1 MGPRLSPKEVSL
13 MDTTMEIPTS
23 VQLKQILYLT
33 DFSQPSEAALPFAI
47 GMARSHGAT
56 VHVFHVLTAPLDAYA
71 DSLKADRQIAE
82 TEMKRVEAK
91 FAGLP
96 HDTALVHSLD
106 LWPPIEQAIHD
117 NHIDLI
123 VAGTHGRTG
132 PGRLVLGSVAEEIFR
147 RSPVPVMTVGPDV
160 QPGRGREGSLDRI
173 LFATDFSAHSAA
185 ALPYAVALAKEN
197 QARLLLLHALPKR
210 RETGDGNGGGAKRHL
225 SAAEAFHELH
235 EMLPGDLGLPH
246 PPDFAVEFGKP
257 AEAILAAAAQRGAC
271 VIVLGIH
278 GAGAHPHAA
287 THLEGG
293 IAHKIVAHA
302 PCPVLTV
309 RA

>member
-1 MGPRLSPKEVSL
+1 
-13 MDTTMEIPTS
+13 MDTMTEISTS

-47 GMARSHGAT
+47 GIARSHGST
-56 VHVFHVLTAPLDAYA
+56 VHVLHVLTAPLDAYPE
-71 DSLKADRQIAE
+71 SLKADREIAGA
-82 TEMKRVEAK
+82 EMKRVEAEL
-91 FAGLP
+91 AGVV
-96 HDTALVHSLD
+96 HDTKLAHALN
-106 LWPPIEQAIHD
+106 LWPPVERAIHD
-117 NHIDLI
+117 DCIDLI

-160 QPGRGREGSLDRI
+160 KPGAAREGSLDRI
-173 LFATDFSAHSAA
+173 LFATDFAPHSAA
-185 ALPYAVALAKEN
+185 ALPYAVALAKQN
-197 QARLLLLHALPKR
+197 HARLLLLHALPKR
-210 RETGDGNGGGAKRHL
+210 RESGDGNGNGVGAKRHL
-225 SAAEAFHELH
+225 SAAEAFHQLH

-257 AEAILAAAAQRGAC
+257 AEAILAAAGQRGAC

-278 GAGAHPHAA
+278 GPGAHPHAA
-287 THLEGG
+287 THLDGSL
-293 IAHKIVAHA
+293 AHKVLAHA

>member
-1 MGPRLSPKEVSL
+1 
-13 MDTTMEIPTS
+13 MEIHTS

-33 DFSQPSEAALPFAI
+33 DFSQPSEAALPFATGI
-47 GMARSHGAT
+47 ARSHGST
-56 VHVFHVLTAPLDAYA
+56 LHVLHVLTAPLDAYP

-82 TEMKRVEAK
+82 TEMKRVEARL
-91 FAGLP
+91 AGLP
-96 HDTALVHSLD
+96 HDTTIAGALD
-106 LWPPIEQAIHD
+106 LWPPIEKAIKD
-117 NHIDLI
+117 EHIDLI
-123 VAGTHGRTG
+123 VLGTHGRTG

-160 QPGRGREGSLDRI
+160 KRGAIGDGSLDRI
-173 LFATDFSAHSAA
+173 LFATDFAPYSTA
-185 ALPYAVALAKEN
+185 ALPYAVALAREN
-197 QARLLLLHALPKR
+197 HARLLLLHALPKR
-210 RETGDGNGGGAKRHL
+210 RDGHDGNGGGAKHHS

-235 EMLPGDLGLPH
+235 EMLPSDLDLPH
-246 PPDFAVEFGKP
+246 APDFAVEFGKP
-257 AEAILAAAAQRGAC
+257 ADAILAAAGERGAS

-287 THLEGG
+287 THLDNSVP
-293 IAHKIVAHA
+293 HKIVAHA

>member
-1 MGPRLSPKEVSL
+1 MA
-13 MDTTMEIPTS
+13 TMTEIPTS

-33 DFSQPSEAALPFAI
+33 DFSQPSEAALPFAVGI
-47 GMARSHGAT
+47 ARSHGAT
-56 VHVFHVLTAPLDAYA
+56 VHVLHVLTAPLDAYP

-91 FAGLP
+91 LAGLP
-96 HDTALVHSLD
+96 HDTTLAHALD
-106 LWPPIEQAIHD
+106 LWPPIAKTIDE

-147 RSPVPVMTVGPDV
+147 RSPVPVMTVGPGV
-160 QPGRGREGSLDRI
+160 KPGKVGEGSLDRI
-173 LFATDFSAHSAA
+173 LFATDFAPHSAA

-197 QARLLLLHALPKR
+197 HARLLLLHALPKR
-210 RETGDGNGGGAKRHL
+210 RETGDGNGGGASRHL

-235 EMLPGDLGLPH
+235 EMLPTDLALPH

-257 AEAILAAAAQRGAC
+257 ADAILAAADQRGAC
-271 VIVLGIH
+271 VIVLGIR

-287 THLEGG
+287 THLDGSV
-293 IAHKIVAHA
+293 AHKIVAHA